1 MSSIEVARDGFN
13 DINNKEWMW
22 GADITAETTTMF
34 ASFFS
39 FMCTFDAGYGG
50 SVGQYRKIDARL
62 YESFTPTDA
71 RLAQFKSP
79 DAVVNPESTDITIKC
94 PAYTNF
100 KFKKVT
106 GWEADYVFM
115 RLSEAYLTEAEALAH
130 QNKNGEAAEV
140 LKELMVNRDPSWSK
154 SSVTVDDVYTQR
166 RLELWGEGFS
176 FFDHLRLKK
185 DIVRNYEGSNHWV
198 GGRKNVSAG
207 DWLLIYQIP
216 RTELQENDMITEED
230 QNP

>member
-1 MSSIEVARDGFN
+1 
-13 DINNKEWMW
+13 
-22 GADITAETTTMF
+22 
-34 ASFFS
+34 
-39 FMCTFDAGYGG
+39 
-50 SVGQYRKIDARL
+50 
-62 YESFTPTDA
+62 
-71 RLAQFKSP
+71 
-79 DAVVNPESTDITIKC
+79 
-94 PAYTNF
+94 
-100 KFKKVT
+100 
-106 GWEADYVFM
+106 
-115 RLSEAYLTEAEALAH
+115 
-130 QNKNGEAAEV
+130 
-140 LKELMVNRDPSWSK
+140 MVNRDPSWSK

-198 GGRKNVSAG
+198 GGRKNGSAG